1 MASDGKQE
9 GSTGTSFGPAPC
21 GRYPPGRTPV
31 RTSDANLIWAVLDT
45 KLPGSGSIY
54 LDPSLKFLKPV
65 RIGDTVE
72 ATVEVIRFTAK
83 NEIVN

>member
-9 GSTGTSFGPAPC
+9 GSTGTSFGPAVC
-21 GRYPPGRTPV
+21 GRYTPGRTPV
-31 RTSDANLIWAVLDT
+31 RTSDASSIQAVVGT

-54 LDPSLKFLKPV
+54 LDPGLKFLKPV

-72 ATVEVIRFTAK
+72 ATVEGIRK
-83 NEIVN
+83 ERDR